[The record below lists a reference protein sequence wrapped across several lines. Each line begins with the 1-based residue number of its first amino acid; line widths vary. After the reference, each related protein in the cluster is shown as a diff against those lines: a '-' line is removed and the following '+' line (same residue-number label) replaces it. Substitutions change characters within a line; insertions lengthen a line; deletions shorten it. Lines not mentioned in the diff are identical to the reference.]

1 VTTLLVCF
9 SCLGFVFILKYGTI
23 LAWFRAFLSKLKF
36 FEELFKCSLCLGF
49 WVGLAH
55 SIFFYYTQWNNLYY
69 LLPFMSSGF
78 CWLFDSLVSYL
89 QTAELLMDKKLEE
102 K

>member
-1 VTTLLVCF
+1 MTIVLVAL
-9 SCLGFVFILKYGTI
+9 SCLGLTFILKYGTI
-23 LAWFRAFLSKLKF
+23 LLWFRTFLCKLKF
-36 FEELFKCSLCLGF
+36 FDELFKCSLCLGF
-49 WVGLAH
+49 WVGLVH
-55 SIFFYYTQWNNLYY
+55 MVFFYYVEWNNIYL